1 MLLAVR
7 VSSYGCTREVG
18 EHERNELL
26 EAQQRVTIASS
37 RTLSMNQFFKVSVHI
52 LPISELPQQRHDL
65 IPHFARRHSCLKVIP
80 LKLFYYQ
87 TFFEAWYS

>member
-1 MLLAVR
+1 MFMLLAVR

-52 LPISELPQQRHDL
+52 LPISELQLYLSSVMTLYPILHDDIVVL
-65 IPHFARRHSCLKVIP
+65 R
-80 LKLFYYQ
+80 
-87 TFFEAWYS
+87 